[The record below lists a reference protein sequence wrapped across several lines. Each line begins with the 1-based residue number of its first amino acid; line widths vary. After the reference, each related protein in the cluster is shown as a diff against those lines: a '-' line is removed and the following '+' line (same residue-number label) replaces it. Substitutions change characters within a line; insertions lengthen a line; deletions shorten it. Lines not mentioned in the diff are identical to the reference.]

1 MNRTHKLLVVAI
13 SATAVSASALTMAG
27 ALEEKDQRKPTV
39 TRELAWDG
47 SESLVVDVPADVRFV
62 QSAGPGKVMI
72 TGAAR
77 SVETFRADGGVLRD
91 ECWHTGKSLQI
102 VVYAPKITYFAVK
115 GGDHLI
121 IESFDQPE
129 LHIEATGRADITA
142 VGRVATLKLTLQ
154 GAGWADLS
162 GLAADGAEVSVSG
175 ARHALIAP
183 KSWAT
188 LSGNGTVVLLTNPS
202 KLDTN
207 FGDSGRVIRAA
218 QPLASQ

>member
-1 MNRTHKLLVVAI
+1 
-13 SATAVSASALTMAG
+13 
-27 ALEEKDQRKPTV
+27 
-39 TRELAWDG
+39 
-47 SESLVVDVPADVRFV
+47 V
-62 QSAGPGKVMI
+62 QSAGPGKVVV

-91 ECWHTGKSLQI
+91 ARWHTGKPLQ
-102 VVYAPKITYFAVK
+102 VVVQAPKITRFAVK
-115 GGDHLI
+115 GGDRLA

-142 VGRVATLKLTLQ
+142 AGRATTLELHLQ
-154 GAGWADLS
+154 GSGWADLS
-162 GLAADGAEVSVSG
+162 GLATDGAEVTVSG

-183 KSWAT
+183 ASWAT
-188 LSGNGTVVLLTNPS
+188 LSGNGTVVLLTNPP

-218 QPLASQ
+218 PPLASR

>member
-1 MNRTHKLLVVAI
+1 MNRTNKLLLVAI
-13 SATAVSASALTMAG
+13 SATAVSASALTVAG
-27 ALEEKDQRKPTV
+27 ALEDNDQRKPTV
-39 TRELAWDG
+39 TREFAWDG
-47 SESLVVDVPADVRFV
+47 SESMVVDVPADVRFV
-62 QSAGPGKVMI
+62 QTAGPGKVVV

-91 ECWHTGKSLQI
+91 ERWHTGKSLQI
-102 VVYAPKITYFAVK
+102 LVLAPKITRFAVK
-115 GGDHLI
+115 GGDHLT

-142 VGRVATLKLTLQ
+142 AGRANTLKLALQ
-154 GAGWADLS
+154 GAGWADMS
-162 GLAADGAEVSVSG
+162 GLSTDGAEVSVSG

-183 KSWAT
+183 ASWAT
-188 LSGNGTVVLLTNPS
+188 LSGNGTVVLLTNPP

-218 QPLASQ
+218 LPLASQ